1 MRQKGSINI
10 LQILTSSITSYRIIK
25 RSFNCAVVQTIDFQ
39 TEYMAIDKERQ
50 RRDIERFINKMPS
63 LSTTVGK
70 VMEICSRTDASPN
83 ELNKVISLDPVLTGQ
98 VLKLINSAY
107 YSLVNKVTSL
117 TRAITMLGMNTVK
130 NMALSTAIISSVAGA
145 KKSKALPTKKFWAHS
160 IGAGVSAK
168 LLGEV
173 KGMPVMEREE
183 LFLAGLLHDLGKVP
197 FGDEYIEVLN
207 IAKIEQLPLNE
218 VELDVMG
225 IDHQEVGLMIA
236 DKWRLNPVIAI
247 CIGSHHGATHLTG
260 EHGNQIALVALGN
273 IYTNILDHGYAGN
286 PFPKEKEIQLLLDS
300 VGLSWGEY
308 CGIADRVVEEIHK
321 AEIFLQI

>member
-1 MRQKGSINI
+1 M
-10 LQILTSSITSYRIIK
+10 
-25 RSFNCAVVQTIDFQ
+25 SF
-39 TEYMAIDKERQ
+39 DKEKQ
-50 RRDIERFINKMPS
+50 RKDIERFIQKMPS

-107 YSLVNKVTSL
+107 YSLVTKITSL

-130 NMALSTAIISSVAGA
+130 NMALSTAIIRTVAGS
-145 KKSKALPTKKFWAHS
+145 KKSRALPTTRFWAHT

-168 LLGEV
+168 LLAAIKDV
-173 KGMPVMEREE
+173 PVMEREE
-183 LFLAGLLHDLGKVP
+183 LFVAGLLHDLGKIP

-207 IAKIEQLPLNE
+207 IAQKEQVPLIE
-218 VELDVMG
+218 VERDIIG

-236 DKWRLNPVIAI
+236 EKWKLNEVITT
-247 CIGSHHGATHLTG
+247 CISKHHNVGDLSGSLGKQVAF
-260 EHGNQIALVALGN
+260 VALGN
-273 IYTNILDHGYAGN
+273 IYTNILDIGFAGN
-286 PFPKEKEIQLLLDS
+286 PFPAEGDVQQLLKVLEISAEDF
-300 VGLSWGEY
+300 GNIGEKVQ
-308 CGIADRVVEEIHK
+308 DEIRK

>member
-1 MRQKGSINI
+1 MT
-10 LQILTSSITSYRIIK
+10 L
-25 RSFNCAVVQTIDFQ
+25 
-39 TEYMAIDKERQ
+39 DKDKQ
-50 RRDIERFINKMPS
+50 RRDIERFIKKMPS

-107 YSLVNKVTSL
+107 YSLINKVTSL

-130 NMALSTAIISSVAGA
+130 NMALSTAIIRSVAGA
-145 KKSKALPTKKFWAHS
+145 KKSKVLPTGKFWAHS

-168 LLGEV
+168 LLGEA
-173 KGMPVMEREE
+173 KDMPVMEREE

-207 IAKIEQLPLNE
+207 IARFEQLPLHE
-218 VELDVMG
+218 VEREVMD

-236 DKWRLNPVIAI
+236 DKWKLNRII
-247 CIGSHHGATHLTG
+247 SQCIATHHQPTCVSG
-260 EHGNQIALVALGN
+260 EFGEKIGLVALGN
-273 IYTNILDHGYAGN
+273 MYTNILDHGYAGN
-286 PFPKEKEIQLLLDS
+286 PFPKEQEVDRLLKG
-300 VGLSWGEY
+300 VGLSWQDF
-308 CGIADRVVEEIHK
+308 CGIGGRVVEEIRK
-321 AEIFLQI
+321 AEIFLEI

>member
-1 MRQKGSINI
+1 M
-10 LQILTSSITSYRIIK
+10 
-25 RSFNCAVVQTIDFQ
+25 SF
-39 TEYMAIDKERQ
+39 DKDKQ
-50 RRDIERFINKMPS
+50 RRDIERFIQKMPS

-107 YSLVNKVTSL
+107 YSLVTKITSL

-130 NMALSTAIISSVAGA
+130 NMALSTAIIRTVAGA
-145 KKSKALPTKKFWAHS
+145 KKSKALPTSRFWAHT

-168 LLGEV
+168 MLASIKDV
-173 KGMPVMEREE
+173 PVIEREE
-183 LFLAGLLHDLGKVP
+183 LFVAGLLHDLGKIP

-207 IAKIEQLPLNE
+207 IAQNKQLPLIE
-218 VELDVMG
+218 VERDIMG

-236 DKWRLNPVIAI
+236 EKWKLNEVITT
-247 CIGSHHGATHLTG
+247 CISRHHDVAGLD
-260 EHGNQIALVALGN
+260 GNLAKQVGFVALGN
-273 IYTNILDHGYAGN
+273 IYTNILDIGSAGN
-286 PFPKEKEIQLLLDS
+286 SFPDEGEILYLLEVLDISLEDFGHIGTS
-300 VGLSWGEY
+300 VQ
-308 CGIADRVVEEIHK
+308 EEIRK

>member
-1 MRQKGSINI
+1 M
-10 LQILTSSITSYRIIK
+10 
-25 RSFNCAVVQTIDFQ
+25 SF
-39 TEYMAIDKERQ
+39 DKDKQ
-50 RRDIERFINKMPS
+50 RRDIERFIQKMPS

-107 YSLVNKVTSL
+107 YSLVTKITSL

-130 NMALSTAIISSVAGA
+130 NMALSTAIIRTVAGT
-145 KKSKALPTKKFWAHS
+145 KKSRALPTTRFWAHT

-168 LLGEV
+168 LLASLKDV
-173 KGMPVMEREE
+173 PIMEREE
-183 LFLAGLLHDLGKVP
+183 LFVAGLLHDLGKIP

-207 IAKIEQLPLNE
+207 IAKNEQSPLIE
-218 VELDVMG
+218 VERDILG

-236 DKWRLNPVIAI
+236 EKWKLNETIST
-247 CIGSHHGATHLTG
+247 CISRHHDVDGLDDEIGRKVAF
-260 EHGNQIALVALGN
+260 VALGN
-273 IYTNILDHGYAGN
+273 IYTNILDIGSAGN
-286 PFPKEKEIQLLLDS
+286 SFPDEGEVLHLLDVLDIS
-300 VGLSWGEY
+300 LDDFGNIGE
-308 CGIADRVVEEIHK
+308 GVQEEIRK

>member
-1 MRQKGSINI
+1 
-10 LQILTSSITSYRIIK
+10 
-25 RSFNCAVVQTIDFQ
+25 
-39 TEYMAIDKERQ
+39 MALDKEKQ
-50 RRDIERFINKMPS
+50 RRDIDRFINRMPS

-130 NMALSTAIISSVAGA
+130 NMALSTAIIRSVSGA
-145 KKSKALPTKKFWAHS
+145 KKSKALPTAKFWAHS

-173 KGMPVMEREE
+173 KGIPVMEREE

-207 IAKIEQLPLNE
+207 IARFEQVPLNE
-218 VELDVMG
+218 VELDIMG

-236 DKWRLNPVIAI
+236 EKWKLNQVISS
-247 CIGSHHGATHLTG
+247 CIGNHHQLNHITG
-260 EHGNQIALVALGN
+260 NPGSQLSFVALGS
-273 IYTNILDHGYAGN
+273 IYANILDHGYAGN
-286 PFPKEKEIQLLLDS
+286 PFPKEEEIGQLLNCA
-300 VGLSWGEY
+300 GLSWDDF
-308 CGIADRVVEEIHK
+308 CGIGDRVVEEIQK
-321 AEIFLQI
+321 AEIFLKI

>member
-1 MRQKGSINI
+1 
-10 LQILTSSITSYRIIK
+10 
-25 RSFNCAVVQTIDFQ
+25 
-39 TEYMAIDKERQ
+39 MAIDKERQ

-130 NMALSTAIISSVAGA
+130 NMALSTAIIRSVAGA
-145 KKSKALPTKKFWAHS
+145 KKSKALPTTKFWAHS

-173 KGMPVMEREE
+173 KGISVMEREE

-207 IAKIEQLPLNE
+207 IAKFEQLPLNE

-236 DKWRLNPVIAI
+236 EKWKLNQVITR
-247 CIGSHHGATHLTG
+247 CIGYHHRTGTLTG
-260 EHGNQIALVALGN
+260 EHGQQVGLVALGN
-273 IYTNILDHGYAGN
+273 AYTNILDHGYAGN
-286 PFPKEKEIQLLLDS
+286 PYPREQEIDRLLDG
-300 VGLSWGEY
+300 VGLSWQQFGGIGE
-308 CGIADRVVEEIHK
+308 RVVEEIHK